1 MIEDT
6 DSVTKENY
14 QTLQGCIFLPVN
26 WRKQNSA
33 NNIQLLQGLNEIS
46 RKAYGNHLK
55 CLLLLLDL
63 PGKSREER
71 SLEGYS
77 PKGHKE
83 SEVTEHAHRRTRLPS
98 PFHLGEQDN
107 S

>member
-46 RKAYGNHLK
+46 CKAHGDHLK

-63 PGKSREER
+63 KIYKIYYDIIGDQICQPNPCYFGIRIIVK
-71 SLEGYS
+71 
-77 PKGHKE
+77 
-83 SEVTEHAHRRTRLPS
+83 
-98 PFHLGEQDN
+98 
-107 S
+107 